1 MTTPVAVKRFVMLNP
16 DGTNRAG
23 SLMKADATVVMT
35 PRDERNAIAR
45 ILGCKQ
51 VYWYELKLQQADGDY
66 HANVYFDPDAAE
78 KRLPIN
84 DRIDVMIRDM
94 HDKKLAPYPELPVC
108 LYGPVVLVPASVGG
122 NGVMTA

>member
-23 SLMKADATVVMT
+23 NIMKADATVVMT
-35 PRDERNAIAR
+35 KQAEQSAIAR
-45 ILGCKQ
+45 ILGCKK
-51 VYWYELKLQQADGDY
+51 VWWYDLKLQQKDGVY
-66 HANVYFDPDAAE
+66 LATVYFDSEAAD

-108 LYGPVVLVPASVGG
+108 LFGPVVLVPVTVGEKG
-122 NGVMTA
+122 SMTA